1 MASFYIP
8 LSGLNS
14 DSTALNTIA
23 NDLSN
28 MSTTAF
34 KAQTTNFSDL
44 FYQQVGSTGSG
55 NAIQVGGGVK
65 VASNVANFTQGS
77 FDTSGTTSSD
87 VALNGSGFFVVND
100 GGTNMLTRDGA
111 FTQNTSGNL
120 VTADG
125 LEVMGYPA
133 VKGLVNT
140 AAPLAAINI
149 PVVGQVQQPQ
159 ATTTFGMTANLDS
172 AASVGSTVPG
182 QVQVYDSLGNNYE
195 ATVTYTKTATNTWSY
210 NVSLPDTLKPVANT
224 VAGVSTIDYNFG
236 SSAGTLST
244 VNAGTNLTI
253 TGPTAASTATITA
266 PIVTVGESVANYA
279 TALTNALTGAGIVGV
294 TATSNAAGQLS
305 ITGTNISTSG
315 SVIQD
320 PVASANA
327 TGTLSFDSSGNLV
340 SPAANIPNIS
350 FSGLSDGAAKINMT
364 WDILGS
370 NGAATIGQV
379 DATSSTSAATQN
391 GYASGSYQ
399 GFAIGSDGTVTASYS
414 NGQTQAVGQLALGNV
429 TNLDG
434 LNLEGD
440 GNYATTLAS
449 GPASIGVSGMDGL
462 GTIQDS
468 ALEQSNV
475 NISAEFSDLIIAQ
488 RAFEAN
494 AKSIT
499 TFDSV
504 SQDTIN
510 MVH

>member
-8 LSGLNS
+8 LSGLNA

-55 NAIQVGGGVK
+55 DAIQVGGGVK

-87 VALNGSGFFVVND
+87 VALNGGGFFLVNN

-111 FTQNTSGNL
+111 FTQNTNGNL

-125 LEVMGYPA
+125 FEVMGYPA
-133 VKGLVNT
+133 VKGVVNT
-140 AAPLAAINI
+140 AAPLAAVNI

-159 ATTTFGMTANLDS
+159 ATTSFGMTANLDS
-172 AASVGSTVPG
+172 SASVGTTVPG

-195 ATVTYTKTATNTWSY
+195 ATVTYTKAANDWTY
-210 NVSLPDTLKPVANT
+210 GVSLPDTLQPVSKT
-224 VAGVSTIDYNFG
+224 VGGVSTINYNFG
-236 SSAGTLST
+236 SSGGTYAT

-253 TGPTAASTATITA
+253 TGPTATSTATTTA
-266 PIVTVGESVANYA
+266 PPIVANESVANYVTDLT
-279 TALTNALTGAGIVGV
+279 TALTNAGITGV
-294 TATSNAAGQLS
+294 TVSSPAAGQLS

-327 TGTLSFDSSGNLV
+327 KGTLSFDSNGNLV
-340 SPAANIPNIS
+340 SPATNIANIS
-350 FSGLSDGAAKINMT
+350 FSGLSDGAAPLNMT
-364 WDILGS
+364 WNILGS
-370 NGAATIGQV
+370 NGTPTISQV
-379 DATSSTSAATQN
+379 DSTSSTSAATQN

-399 GFAIGSDGTVTASYS
+399 GFAIGTDGTVTASYS
-414 NGQTQAVGQLALGNV
+414 NGQAQAVGQLALGNV
-429 TNLDG
+429 TNLNG
-434 LNLEGD
+434 LNLQGD

-449 GPASIGVSGMDGL
+449 GAASIGVSGTDGL
-462 GTIQDS
+462 GTIQGS

-475 NISAEFSDLIIAQ
+475 NISAEFSDLIVAQ

-494 AKSIT
+494 AKSVT

-504 SQDTIN
+504 TQDTIN